1 MAFGRVRVPIVGFGR
16 RPILATSG
24 FVLFRNE
31 CFADPIMVDWESGS
45 GIGFAFLLGKHFL
58 FRQSVY

>member
-1 MAFGRVRVPIVGFGR
+1 MVFVRIRVPIVGFGR

-31 CFADPIMVDWESGS
+31 CFADPIMVDWESAQDLGL
-45 GIGFAFLLGKHFL
+45 ACFLSREALL
-58 FRQSVY
+58 FRQ